1 MRGVRDLLICVM
13 ATTGACG
20 IVLAA
25 VGACGIAHAATVV
38 PAAAAALATTAAP
51 TATAALAATAAP
63 STAAGKSAALSSLEL
78 PRASPVPG
86 GIFVARLDGPT
97 NQAPVVTYDGNRAM
111 VLRSKGKWVAV
122 VGLPLAIKPGPAS
135 ILVKSGG
142 TTELPVG
149 FNVRDKQYSVQSLK
163 VAPGKVDLSP
173 EDLERSKQ
181 ESARIHAAFAT
192 YSAQPPATLR
202 LLQPVPGIRTSSYGL
217 RRIFNNQPRSPHT
230 GMDIAASTGTPI
242 KAAADGR
249 VVEAGDFFYGG
260 NTVIVDHGE
269 GLMTMYCH
277 LSKIGVKIGDHLNTG
292 DVLGKVGATGRVT
305 GPHLHWAV
313 VLNQTIVD
321 PALFLAPKPRG

>member
-1 MRGVRDLLICVM
+1 MRAVREVLICV
-13 ATTGACG
+13 
-20 IVLAA
+20 VAA
-25 VGACGIAHAATVV
+25 LNACGIAHAAAVASAATAVSAAAAV
-38 PAAAAALATTAAP
+38 PAATAMPIAAMAPTTAATTP
-51 TATAALAATAAP
+51 TAVA
-63 STAAGKSAALSSLEL
+63 KSAASPSLEL
-78 PRASPVPG
+78 PHANPVPG
-86 GIFVARLDGPT
+86 GIFIATLEGPA

-135 ILVKSGG
+135 ILVKSGD

-149 FNVRDKQYSVQSLK
+149 FNVRDKQYTVQSLK

-192 YSAQPPATLR
+192 YSPQPPATLR

-230 GMDIAASTGTPI
+230 GMDIASPTGTPI
-242 KAAADGR
+242 KASADGR
-249 VVEAGDFFYGG
+249 VLEAGDFFYGG

-269 GLMTMYCH
+269 GLITMYCH
-277 LSKIGVKIGDHLNTG
+277 LSKIGVKIGDHLKTG

-321 PALFLAPKPRG
+321 PALFLAPAPHG

>member
-1 MRGVRDLLICVM
+1 MRDVQDLLIC
-13 ATTGACG
+13 A
-20 IVLAA
+20 LASI
-25 VGACGIAHAATVV
+25 GACGIAHATTAPGARAV
-38 PAAAAALATTAAP
+38 PTPTAAPVATTAPTTAAVPAPAP
-51 TATAALAATAAP
+51 T
-63 STAAGKSAALSSLEL
+63 STAAAKSAALSSLEL
-78 PRASPVPG
+78 PKASLVPG
-86 GIFVARLDGPT
+86 GIFIATLDGPA

-111 VLRSKGKWVAV
+111 VLRSKGKWLAV

-135 ILVKSGG
+135 ILVKSGDA
-142 TTELPVG
+142 TEIPVG
-149 FNVRDKQYSVQSLK
+149 FNVRDKQYRVQSLK

-181 ESARIHAAFAT
+181 ETVRIHAAFAT
-192 YSAQPPATLR
+192 YSSQPPATLR

-230 GMDIAASTGTPI
+230 GMDIAAATGTPI

-269 GLMTMYCH
+269 GLVTMYCH
-277 LSKIGVKIGDHLNTG
+277 LSKIGVKIGDELKTG

-313 VLNQTIVD
+313 ILNQTIVD
-321 PALFLAPKPRG
+321 PALFLTPPKSRG

>member
-1 MRGVRDLLICVM
+1 MRGMRDLLICAL
-13 ATTGACG
+13 ATIGTCG
-20 IVLAA
+20 I
-25 VGACGIAHAATVV
+25 
-38 PAAAAALATTAAP
+38 ALATTAAP
-51 TATAALAATAAP
+51 GSRAVPAPTAAP
-63 STAAGKSAALSSLEL
+63 IAMAAPAAAAVSAEAATPIAAAKSAALSSLEL
-78 PRASPVPG
+78 PKASLVPG
-86 GIFVARLDGPT
+86 GIFVATLDGPA

-111 VLRSKGKWVAV
+111 VLRSKGKWLAV

-135 ILVKSGG
+135 ILVKSGDA
-142 TTELPVG
+142 TEVPVG
-149 FNVRDKQYSVQSLK
+149 FNVRDKQYRVQSLK

-173 EDLERSKQ
+173 EDLERAKQ
-181 ESARIHAAFAT
+181 ETARIHAAFAT

-217 RRIFNNQPRSPHT
+217 RRIFNDQPRSPHT
-230 GMDIAASTGTPI
+230 GMDIAASMGTPI

-269 GLMTMYCH
+269 GLVTMYCH
-277 LSKIGVKIGDHLNTG
+277 LSKIGVKIGDDLKTG

-313 VLNQTIVD
+313 ILNQTIVD
-321 PALFLAPKPRG
+321 PALFLAPPKSRG

>member
-1 MRGVRDLLICVM
+1 MRAVRNLVICV
-13 ATTGACG
+13 
-20 IVLAA
+20 AA
-25 VGACGIAHAATVV
+25 AIEACGIAHAA
-38 PAAAAALATTAAP
+38 AAS
-51 TATAALAATAAP
+51 AATAAAP
-63 STAAGKSAALSSLEL
+63 AAGVSTTPAATSTPKSSLEL
-78 PRASPVPG
+78 PHASLVPG
-86 GIFVARLDGPT
+86 GIFIVPVDGPA

-135 ILVKSGG
+135 ILVKTGDA
-142 TTELPVG
+142 TEDVPVR
-149 FNVRDKQYSVQSLK
+149 FNVEDKKYSVQSLK

-173 EDLERSKQ
+173 QDLERAKQ

-192 YSAQPPATLR
+192 YSAPPPATLR

-217 RRIFNNQPRSPHT
+217 RRIFNNEPRSPHT

-269 GLMTMYCH
+269 GLITMYCH
-277 LSKIGVKIGDHLNTG
+277 LSKIGVKIGDHLKTG

-321 PALFLAPKPRG
+321 PALFLAPKPHG

>member
-1 MRGVRDLLICVM
+1 MRAVRNVLICVA
-13 ATTGACG
+13 ATIEAY
-20 IVLAA
+20 
-25 VGACGIAHAATVV
+25 GIAHAAPAVS
-38 PAAAAALATTAAP
+38 AAAAA
-51 TATAALAATAAP
+51 
-63 STAAGKSAALSSLEL
+63 SAAAEATLAFKSSLEL
-78 PRASPVPG
+78 PQASLVPG
-86 GIFVARLDGPT
+86 GIFIARVDGPA

-135 ILVKSGG
+135 ILVKSGDA
-142 TTELPVG
+142 TEVPVG
-149 FNVRDKQYSVQSLK
+149 FNVKDKQYSVQSLK

-192 YSAQPPATLR
+192 YSTQPPATLR

-217 RRIFNNQPRSPHT
+217 RRIFNDQPRNPHT

-242 KAAADGR
+242 KTAADGR
-249 VVEAGDFFYGG
+249 VVEAGNFFYGG

-269 GLMTMYCH
+269 GLITMYCH
-277 LSKIGVKIGDHLNTG
+277 LSKIGVKIGDHLKTG

-313 VLNQTIVD
+313 ALNQTIVD

>member
-1 MRGVRDLLICVM
+1 MRGVRDLLTC
-13 ATTGACG
+13 
-20 IVLAA
+20 VLA
-25 VGACGIAHAATVV
+25 ACGIAHAATVV
-38 PAAAAALATTAAP
+38 PAT
-51 TATAALAATAAP
+51 TAALAATAAP
-63 STAAGKSAALSSLEL
+63 TATATLATRAVPTAPATTSTAAGKSAALSSLEL

-97 NQAPVVTYDGNRAM
+97 NQAPIVTYDGNRAM
-111 VLRSKGKWVAV
+111 VLRSKDKWVAV
-122 VGLPLAIKPGPAS
+122 IGLPLAIKPGPAS
-135 ILVKSGG
+135 ILVKSAG

-181 ESARIHAAFAT
+181 ESARIHAAFAI

-217 RRIFNNQPRSPHT
+217 RRIFNNQPRNPHT

-313 VLNQTIVD
+313 ILNQTIVD

>member
-1 MRGVRDLLICVM
+1 MRGVRDLLTCVP
-13 ATTGACG
+13 AT
-20 IVLAA
+20 VSS
-25 VGACGIAHAATVV
+25 CGIAHAAI
-38 PAAAAALATTAAP
+38 AALTATAVLTTAAAPTAAMATAAVP
-51 TATAALAATAAP
+51 TATAALATTALPAAAP
-63 STAAGKSAALSSLEL
+63 AKSAALSSLEL
-78 PRASPVPG
+78 PKASLVPG
-86 GIFVARLDGPT
+86 GIFITRVDGPA

-135 ILVKSGG
+135 ILVKSGDA
-142 TTELPVG
+142 TELPVG
-149 FNVRDKQYSVQSLK
+149 FNVRDKQYSVQSLQ

-192 YSAQPPATLR
+192 YSDPPPATLR

-217 RRIFNNQPRSPHT
+217 RRIFNNEPRSPHT

-242 KAAADGR
+242 KAAANGR
-249 VVEAGDFFYGG
+249 VVEAGNFFYGG
-260 NTVIVDHGE
+260 NTVIVDHGQ
-269 GLMTMYCH
+269 GLITMYCH

-292 DVLGKVGATGRVT
+292 DILGKVGATGRVT

-321 PALFLAPKPRG
+321 PALFLAPKPHG